1 MLMKLRNIAQILIS
15 LLCAALCVPQAFSA
29 SASLPPNTALQ
40 VRIDER
46 ISSDTAKVGDVFHGK
61 LVQPVVVN
69 GKTLFDK
76 GTEVSGQV
84 LQQHSSGRLSSP
96 GQLTLA
102 LTSISGGWFRSYD
115 LSVTPVVITGG
126 SHTKSNIAKIGG
138 GAAAGAVVGGVAA
151 GGKGAALGAGVGA
164 GAGTVV
170 AAATGKKEA
179 VVESEAVLIWLT
191 PGAPT
196 LRPSSNR
203 AGSAYRD
210 DHDSRR
216 YDNDDRHYAKH
227 GNGHKRD
234 HDEDEDEGD
243 DRGGDRDR
251 YAVFS
256 DSDRDILRGCL
267 SGDDYSNLPPGLA
280 KRDRLPPGLEK
291 QLQRNGTL
299 PPGLQKR
306 VQPLPHSCEVRLP
319 RLPRDWERVI
329 LGGRVILLD
338 ETQRIHDMIDIY
350 IRD

>member
-1 MLMKLRNIAQILIS
+1 MKLRSIGQILLS
-15 LLCAALCVPQAFSA
+15 LLSVALCVPQAFSA
-29 SASLPPNTALQ
+29 SAGLPPNTALQ

-46 ISSDTAKVGDVFHGK
+46 LSSDTAKVGDVFHGK

-69 GKTLFDK
+69 GKILFDK
-76 GTEVSGQV
+76 GADVTGQV
-84 LQQHSSGRLSSP
+84 LQQHNSGRLSSP

-102 LTSISGGWFRSYD
+102 LTSISGGWFRSYEV
-115 LSVTPVVITGG
+115 SVTPVVITGG
-126 SHTKSNIAKIGG
+126 SHTKSNVAKIGG
-138 GAAAGAVVGGVAA
+138 GAAAGAIVGGVAA
-151 GGKGAALGAGVGA
+151 GGKGAAIGAGVGA

-170 AAATGKKEA
+170 AVASGKKEA
-179 VVESEAVLIWLT
+179 IVESEAVLTWVT
-191 PGAPT
+191 PGGPIRQRA
-196 LRPSSNR
+196 SNR
-203 AGSAYRD
+203 ADNTFREDRDERRYERD
-210 DHDSRR
+210 DE
-216 YDNDDRHYAKH
+216 HYAKH

-234 HDEDEDEGD
+234 RDDDEDEDD
-243 DRGGDRDR
+243 DRGGERDR

-280 KRDRLPPGLEK
+280 KRDRLPPGLER

-319 RLPRDWERVI
+319 RLPRDWERVV

-338 ETQRIHDMIDIY
+338 QTQRILDIIDMY
-350 IRD
+350 ARD

>member
-1 MLMKLRNIAQILIS
+1 MKLCSIGRILIF
-15 LLCAALCVPQAFSA
+15 LGCAGLFAPQAFSA
-29 SASLPPNTALQ
+29 SATLPPNTALQ

-46 ISSDTAKVGDVFHGK
+46 ISSDSAKVGDVFHGK
-61 LVQPVVVN
+61 LAQPVIVQ
-69 GKTLFDK
+69 GKTLFEK
-76 GTEVSGQV
+76 GTDVTGQV

-102 LTSISGGWFRSYD
+102 LTSIRGGWFRSYD

-151 GGKGAALGAGVGA
+151 GGKGVALGAGVGA

-170 AAATGKKEA
+170 AATTGKREAVIEAEA
-179 VVESEAVLIWLT
+179 VVTWFT

-196 LRPSSNR
+196 RQPGSNR
-203 AGSAYRD
+203 AGNALRD
-210 DHDSRR
+210 NRDPRR
-216 YDNDDRHYAKH
+216 YGDDDRHYAKH
-227 GNGHKRD
+227 DSGHKRD
-234 HDEDEDEGD
+234 LDDEDEDD
-243 DRGGDRDR
+243 DRGGDRDH

-267 SGDDYSNLPPGLA
+267 SGNDYSNLPPGLA

-306 VQPLPHSCEVRLP
+306 VQPLPPSCEVRLP

-329 LGGRVILLD
+329 VGGRVILVD
-338 ETQRIHDMIDIY
+338 QRQRILDIFAIY
-350 IRD
+350 TRD

>member
-1 MLMKLRNIAQILIS
+1 MKLCSIGRILIS
-15 LLCAALCVPQAFSA
+15 LACAGLFAPQAFSA
-29 SASLPPNTALQ
+29 SASFPPNTALQ

-46 ISSDTAKVGDVFHGK
+46 ISSNTAKVGDVFHGK
-61 LVQPVVVN
+61 LARPVVVN

-76 GTEVSGQV
+76 GTEVTGQV

-102 LTSISGGWFRSYD
+102 LTSISAGWFRSYD

-138 GAAAGAVVGGVAA
+138 GAAAGAAVGGVAG
-151 GGKGAALGAGVGA
+151 GGKGAAIGAGVGA

-179 VVESEAVLIWLT
+179 VVESEAVLTWFT

-196 LRPSSNR
+196 RQPGPNR
-203 AGSAYRD
+203 AETAFRD
-210 DHDSRR
+210 DRDSSRHD
-216 YDNDDRHYAKH
+216 DDDRHYAKH

-234 HDEDEDEGD
+234 RDDDDDEDD
-243 DRGGDRDR
+243 DRGDRGR

-280 KRDRLPPGLEK
+280 KRDHLPPGLEK

-329 LGGRVILLD
+329 LGGRVILVD
-338 ETQRIHDMIDIY
+338 QTQRVLDIIDIY
-350 IRD
+350 TRD

>member
-1 MLMKLRNIAQILIS
+1 MKLCSIGRILIS
-15 LLCAALCVPQAFSA
+15 LACAGLFVPQAFSA
-29 SASLPPNTALQ
+29 SATLPPNTALQ

-46 ISSDTAKVGDVFHGK
+46 ISSDSAKVGDVFHGK
-61 LVQPVVVN
+61 LAQPVIVH

-76 GTEVSGQV
+76 GTDVTGQV
-84 LQQHSSGRLSSP
+84 LQQHRSGRLSSP

-102 LTSISGGWFRSYD
+102 LTSIRGGWFHSYD

-151 GGKGAALGAGVGA
+151 GGKGSAIGASVGA

-170 AAATGKKEA
+170 AATTGKREA
-179 VVESEAVLIWLT
+179 VIESEAVVTWFT

-196 LRPSSNR
+196 RQPDSNR
-203 AGSAYRD
+203 AGNALRD
-210 DHDSRR
+210 DRDSRR
-216 YDNDDRHYAKH
+216 YDDDDRYYAKQ

-234 HDEDEDEGD
+234 RDDEEEDD

-267 SGDDYSNLPPGLA
+267 SGNDYSNLPPGLA

-329 LGGRVILLD
+329 LGGRVILVD
-338 ETQRIHDMIDIY
+338 QTQRILDIIDIY
-350 IRD
+350 TRDE